1 MRHFRTLADATL
13 RRQGEDA
20 FVRLPHTDE
29 EPASLR
35 FPEPGSMVMAMKRAA
50 ASLVLA
56 AALTGCSVFQSEI
69 DLQKVETGIE
79 NWARDFAV
87 GPVSADCGD
96 RTVPAEAN
104 YTFICDI
111 TDSTGSASVRVTVL
125 NDNGDVEWEILG

>member
-1 MRHFRTLADATL
+1 
-13 RRQGEDA
+13 
-20 FVRLPHTDE
+20 
-29 EPASLR
+29 
-35 FPEPGSMVMAMKRAA
+35 MVVDMKRVV
-50 ASLVLA
+50 ASLVFA

-69 DLQKVETGIE
+69 DLQKVESAIE

-87 GPVSADCGD
+87 GPVFVDCGD

-125 NDNGDVEWEILG
+125 NDNGDVEWELIG

>member
-1 MRHFRTLADATL
+1 
-13 RRQGEDA
+13 
-20 FVRLPHTDE
+20 
-29 EPASLR
+29 
-35 FPEPGSMVMAMKRAA
+35 MVMAMKRAA

-79 NWARDFAV
+79 NWARDFAD

-111 TDSTGSASVRVTVL
+111 SDSSGSASVRVTVL
-125 NDNGDVEWEILG
+125 NDNGDVEWEIIG

>member
-1 MRHFRTLADATL
+1 
-13 RRQGEDA
+13 
-20 FVRLPHTDE
+20 
-29 EPASLR
+29 
-35 FPEPGSMVMAMKRAA
+35 MVVDMKRVLT
-50 ASLVLA
+50 SLVLA
-56 AALTGCSVFQSEI
+56 AVLTGCSVFQSEI
-69 DLQKVETGIE
+69 DLQKVESGIE

-87 GPVSADCGD
+87 GPVYADCGD